1 MKQKRILLA
10 DDEVIFLKVTS
21 DLLRENGYICDCASD
36 SETVME
42 LLRSNDYDLLISDI
56 RMPGNSDLELI
67 RNISKIV
74 NDMPVI
80 LVTAFPSIDNT
91 IQALKFNV
99 RDYLIKPIDF
109 DELLMMVKKII
120 TTNAVRNDVAKEVR
134 KSISRWR
141 LELDKVEGILNNAS
155 KDVSPETLNYYM
167 DITFKNIFDVLMNF
181 RNITKMMVVGNDEQP
196 TNLFNTQGDLKG
208 ILEDTVNVLKKTKSS
223 FKSKDIGELRKK
235 LESVLAGTS
244 QNLQIV
250 R

>member
-120 TTNAVRNDVAKEVR
+120 TTNAVRNDVAREVR